1 MAKVL
6 SFSVDDDLDMEG
18 LVQQAGYTNRSRFLR
33 DAATHYAEVLSSGD
47 LVDRPAEDSVEG
59 TLVLYYQHTVADKLP
74 DFRHHAEI
82 SLISSTHACMKDSHT
97 CVDTLHLSGTV
108 GIIRDSVSGLRRLGA
123 WTAWPLLPRPR
134 EATDAVEI
142 SLSASVMACNV
153 VVWGGNPTKHLK
165 RF

>member
-82 SLISSTHACMKDSHT
+82 SLISSTHACMTNSHT
-97 CVDTLHLSGTV
+97 CVDTLHLWNGRHHSRLRERPPTARGC
-108 GIIRDSVSGLRRLGA
+108 GSRGLRRR
-123 WTAWPLLPRPR
+123 PLPQRRMLLKSPFPR
-134 EATDAVEI
+134 
-142 SLSASVMACNV
+142 
-153 VVWGGNPTKHLK
+153 
-165 RF
+165 RFYLAIP

>member
-47 LVDRPAEDSVEG
+47 LVDRPAEESVEG

-82 SLISSTHACMKDSHT
+82 SLISSTHACMTGSHT

-108 GIIRDSVSGLRRLGA
+108 GIIRGIVSGLRRLEGVDRVA
-123 WTAWPLLPRPR
+123 FVAAPLRK
-134 EATDAVEI
+134 DG
-142 SLSASVMACNV
+142 CC
-153 VVWGGNPTKHLK
+153 
-165 RF
+165 

>member
-6 SFSVDDDLDMEG
+6 SFSVDDDLNMEG

-47 LVDRPAEDSVEG
+47 LVDRPAEESVEG

-74 DFRHHAEI
+74 ISGITPRFR
-82 SLISSTHACMKDSHT
+82 SFLSTHACMTGSHT

-108 GIIRDSVSGLRRLGA
+108 GIIREIVLASGGSRCGSRGLCCRPNAQRRM
-123 WTAWPLLPRPR
+123 LLKSPFPR
-134 EATDAVEI
+134 
-142 SLSASVMACNV
+142 
-153 VVWGGNPTKHLK
+153 
-165 RF
+165 RFYLAIP